1 MNKKLLTLMISI
13 IILIVGFCG
22 CTEQTATQQEE
33 TGESEHVE
41 NQNENDNTPYPGNR
55 PPVIKECNID
65 YVDGIDSP
73 TVRFYCSARDYDG
86 NITLYHWS
94 VSDGSSSHQPSFTHT
109 FKNPGVY
116 SATLTVID
124 DDGAKDSRT
133 IQVSIQRP

>member
-1 MNKKLLTLMISI
+1 MNKKLLTLVISI

-22 CTEQTATQQEE
+22 CTEQTAIQQEE
-33 TGESEHVE
+33 TDEFEPVE
-41 NQNENDNTPYPGNR
+41 NQNTPYLGNR
-55 PPVIKECNID
+55 PPVIQECKID

-73 TVRFYCSARDYDG
+73 TVRFFCSAFDYDG

-94 VSDGSSSHQPSFTHT
+94 ISDGSSSHQPSFTHT
-109 FKNPGVY
+109 FRNPGVY